1 MKFFDNKV
9 TLSSED
15 IKLTFSLFK
24 FSNNSLYETYQVHSI
39 FHSIF
44 HSSMVPVLE
53 EKLAPILKS
62 FLLSPVYSLA

>member
-39 FHSIF
+39 FHS
-44 HSSMVPVLE
+44 SMVPILE